1 MATKKGVEALIDGVR
16 NNDTK
21 IILKAGTFTKI
32 SDATQKLL
40 ENDKPVS
47 NTNNAQMFTVRSAY
61 SQNRGRNLNHG
72 RENSRGNFHNQRG
85 SHNYSQR
92 NRGSYSHS
100 RGNFHNRGNRSF
112 QQTRGSYF
120 HRGSFPQRGNFNPHH
135 GILLAQNSPQPLNQ
149 QQTFPTTTKQFST
162 TDNASTYTIRSPTTF
177 FRPTTGTIHAIN
189 LSATNFVLL
198 NIECADQQCSF
209 IVDCGSDISVLK
221 ASKIRTHQP
230 YNPHDFCAISG
241 IGNDIINSMES
252 LITNLQID
260 GTSLNHKLHIVHDN
274 FAIPTDGILGRDFF
288 TKFCCI
294 DYNTWILTI
303 NAEHNNISIPIHDRA
318 HTNTSFLHDVN

>member
-47 NTNNAQMFTVRSAY
+47 QTNNAQMFTVRSAY

-135 GILLAQNSPQPLNQ
+135 GIFFAQNSPQPLNQ
-149 QQTFPTTTKQFST
+149 QQHFQPPQNS
-162 TDNASTYTIRSPTTF
+162 SQPQIM
-177 FRPTTGTIHAIN
+177 
-189 LSATNFVLL
+189 
-198 NIECADQQCSF
+198 
-209 IVDCGSDISVLK
+209 
-221 ASKIRTHQP
+221 HQP
-230 YNPHDFCAISG
+230 IQSG
-241 IGNDIINSMES
+241 V
-252 LITNLQID
+252 QQ
-260 GTSLNHKLHIVHDN
+260 H
-274 FAIPTDGILGRDFF
+274 FLGQPQGQ
-288 TKFCCI
+288 
-294 DYNTWILTI
+294 YMQ
-303 NAEHNNISIPIHDRA
+303 
-318 HTNTSFLHDVN
+318 